1 MSLIPSVYT
10 VECVTKGHPDRVCDQ
25 VADRILKE
33 ITDLDPLA
41 HVAVEVFGC
50 KGILTIGGEVTTKI
64 QVDYESL
71 AREVLD
77 EVGYHDPIEIRVHLI
92 AQSPEIHSAVDV
104 GGAGD
109 QGIMYGYAT
118 GETQTFMPLGVHF
131 SRMLTTELERLREDE
146 EISWLK
152 SDGKVQ
158 ITIKDGVPEVIVV
171 STQHDPNISFEE
183 VRSVLMEKLILPR
196 WRTQGFP
203 EPLSCRVLINP
214 AGSWTVGGFNADSG
228 LTGRKLAVDSY
239 GGILPGGG
247 RSTHRKHLS

>member
-25 VADRILKE
+25 IADRLLKE

-131 SRMLTTELERLREDE
+131 SRTLTTELERLR
-146 EISWLK
+146 
-152 SDGKVQ
+152 
-158 ITIKDGVPEVIVV
+158 
-171 STQHDPNISFEE
+171 
-183 VRSVLMEKLILPR
+183 
-196 WRTQGFP
+196 
-203 EPLSCRVLINP
+203 
-214 AGSWTVGGFNADSG
+214 
-228 LTGRKLAVDSY
+228 
-239 GGILPGGG
+239 
-247 RSTHRKHLS
+247 